1 MELLPHYHASHADA
15 HAIKTKLEQ
24 EAVVFGAKRA
34 ESNSSLIK
42 VKVNIEI
49 FRQQLD
55 EVAKRRTFCLNA
67 NDCYN
72 ELERLYRLEQDF
84 KHKKVH
90 YGCTNAEERDQ
101 QLEQERVKAY
111 ETRLYK
117 ISCVAARQYQQ
128 ERNDIWSHLETL
140 IQQRETLKAEVQD
153 TNQLLLLLR
162 RATGSG
168 GGDGSDGSDGGD
180 GSGGGGGEVGVIEEG
195 ADAMH
200 SESKNMG
207 TVQQATMRHARQL
220 SSGDREMWETTTLST
235 KQDTIQTLKFTQQEL
250 SDLRKRHRD
259 DPQWLKMLTLIKLK
273 QEVDERIEN
282 GGDE

>member
-1 MELLPHYHASHADA
+1 TAKDMELLPHYHALHADA

-101 QLEQERVKAY
+101 QLEQERVKEY

-162 RATGSG
+162 R
-168 GGDGSDGSDGGD
+168 
-180 GSGGGGGEVGVIEEG
+180 
-195 ADAMH
+195 
-200 SESKNMG
+200 
-207 TVQQATMRHARQL
+207 
-220 SSGDREMWETTTLST
+220 
-235 KQDTIQTLKFTQQEL
+235 
-250 SDLRKRHRD
+250 
-259 DPQWLKMLTLIKLK
+259 
-273 QEVDERIEN
+273 
-282 GGDE
+282 